1 MCRYCRTL
9 DEKKEREP
17 LRKIVFLNGTF
28 IIMRMDFSG
37 YGHEMLIAE
46 YGKGKDHH
54 KIAVPIEYCPVCG
67 RPLRCTKREQKKGIE
82 RYGKKRGST
91 RNDVSNTV

>member
-17 LRKIVFLNGTF
+17 LRKIVFINGTF

-54 KIAVPIEYCPVCG
+54 KIAVPIDYCPVCG
-67 RPLRCTKREQKKGIE
+67 RPLRVRRKMKSEQK
-82 RYGKKRGST
+82 GK
-91 RNDVSNTV
+91 RNIHN